1 METLIGLSLV
11 AASAAVLS
19 FGFGGLTTMFAIG
32 FAMQGAIY
40 LSSPIVALVA
50 AADPE
55 VTSEAVVLP
64 VDNDVEYLAA
74 AD

>member
-1 METLIGLSLV
+1 
-11 AASAAVLS
+11 
-19 FGFGGLTTMFAIG
+19 MFAIG

-64 VDNDVEYLAA
+64 VDTVVEYLAA